1 MNDIVSH
8 GVHDPEEFPFLEELH
23 VLRRLKVDLVHCA
36 SAQVRMRILIKFRF
50 LNLFFSFMI
59 LMFFLM
65 LNEFFLIVVF
75 WLQSYFHYSG
85 R

>member
-36 SAQVRMRILIKFRF
+36 SAQVRMRILIKFGF
-50 LNLFFSFMI
+50 LIFSFMI
-59 LMFFLM
+59 LMSF
-65 LNEFFLIVVF
+65 
-75 WLQSYFHYSG
+75 YFIFYVE
-85 R
+85 